1 LPSQRQQK
9 QITKGAQLEARDST
23 LEPPIAPDAIPISSR
38 TPEIAYQFS
47 SPAYCAFL
55 VLLLCAEISAY
66 YGFSNS
72 TLILMHGGPDVRQ
85 LLGTLTERLQD
96 MMLVAAATTILLSR
110 TEFAALAIRVLVT
123 PVPVSERKR
132 ILAIQVILAVAL
144 VTWTGLNPGF
154 FASPQSVAA
163 WALVRIALALG
174 AMATVALA
182 LIPFELWGQWYRA
195 RPGAFRGGIAVGFA
209 APVLR
214 NFIDILPAAMHDFT
228 IWAAFATL
236 SMLGQHPALNW
247 QRDSIAVPGFR
258 VRVAPECSGIEGIVL
273 ITLFLAAY
281 LWFCRRNL
289 RFPVALILFPVGVIL
304 SWLLNDVRLTALVM
318 IGQHNPRIAIGLF
331 HSTAGWLF
339 LNVLGVGLVVSSR
352 SISVFRADPL
362 DAVPQASERTSS
374 ADMYIL
380 PMLVTLAAGMLTRPF
395 AAPLDFL
402 YPATVIATAAVLF
415 VYRREIVRL
424 GWTPDWTALGAGAAV
439 FAVWIAIARWSGSMH
454 DSAMAASLRSL
465 PEWERYCWFA
475 FRVAGAV
482 ATVPIAEELFFRGYL
497 VRELVSAD
505 FESVDPRRFTWLS
518 FLLSSILFGL
528 LHRNWIA
535 GILAGMAF
543 AIVLYRR
550 GRLTDAIVAHSACNA
565 LLAAY
570 VIATGSW
577 ALWN

>member
-1 LPSQRQQK
+1 
-9 QITKGAQLEARDST
+9 
-23 LEPPIAPDAIPISSR
+23 
-38 TPEIAYQFS
+38 
-47 SPAYCAFL
+47 
-55 VLLLCAEISAY
+55 
-66 YGFSNS
+66 
-72 TLILMHGGPDVRQ
+72 MHGGLDVRR
-85 LLGTLTERLQD
+85 LLGTLTERLED
-96 MMLVAAATTILLSR
+96 FILVAATTTILLSR
-110 TEFAALAIRVLVT
+110 TEFAALAMRVLVT

-132 ILAIQVILAVAL
+132 ILAIHLMLAGAL
-144 VTWTGLNPGF
+144 VAWSGLSPRF

-163 WALVRIALALG
+163 WAIVRMALGIG

-182 LIPFELWGQWYRA
+182 LIPVELWGQWYRA
-195 RPGAFRGGIAVGFA
+195 RPGAFRGGIGVGLA

-214 NFIDILPAAMHDFT
+214 NFIHTLPAAMYDFS
-228 IWAAFATL
+228 IWAAAATL
-236 SMLGQHPALNW
+236 SALGQHPVLNW
-247 QRDSIAVPGFR
+247 QRHSIAVPGFR
-258 VRVAPECSGIEGIVL
+258 VLVAPECSGIEGIVL

-281 LWFCRRNL
+281 LWFCRKSL
-289 RFPVALILFPVGVIL
+289 RFPFALLLFPAGVIL

-318 IGQHNPRIAIGLF
+318 IGQHNPRMAVGFF

-352 SISVFRADPL
+352 TISTFRADPL
-362 DAVPQASERTSS
+362 DAAPHASERTSP
-374 ADMYIL
+374 ADMYLL
-380 PMLVTLAAGMLTRPF
+380 PMLVTLAAGILTTPF
-395 AAPLDFL
+395 AASFNFL
-402 YPATVIATAAVLF
+402 YPITVLATAAVLF
-415 VYRREIVRL
+415 VYRREIARL
-424 GWTPDWTALGAGAAV
+424 GWNPDWTPLGAGAVV
-439 FAVWIAIARWSGSMH
+439 FAIWIAIAGWSGPLY
-454 DSAMAASLRSL
+454 DSAMAASLRGL
-465 PEWERYCWFA
+465 PEWERYCWLV

-482 ATVPIAEELFFRGYL
+482 VTVPIAEELFFRGYL
-497 VRELVSAD
+497 VRKLVLAD

-570 VIATGSW
+570 VMATGSW